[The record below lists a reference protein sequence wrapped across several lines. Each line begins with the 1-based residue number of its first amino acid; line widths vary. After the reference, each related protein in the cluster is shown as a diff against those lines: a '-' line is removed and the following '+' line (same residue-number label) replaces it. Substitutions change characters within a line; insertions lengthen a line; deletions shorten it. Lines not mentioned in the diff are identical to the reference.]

1 MQESAD
7 SVFFD
12 ANDSVPEK
20 KEDKKRGP
28 EVLSPPVSDIK
39 KTKMVANG
47 KEDDTPKW
55 VKNLATVQD
64 IERISKQTMDKFIN
78 DCFEPF
84 KVQVLGR
91 VEKLEKD
98 HSVYKETLA
107 KQKVDIE
114 RDFNNAYGEMEKSI
128 KSVEDDLVSV
138 RQDNSMLI
146 ARVNQLFDIVKE
158 ERSERNS
165 LKHKVT
171 DIEDRQRL
179 DNLVIDGLTDE
190 QGEKPDKTAQKTRD
204 FFKDTLKLNNPQ
216 NIVMGRCHR
225 LGAFEAG
232 KDRQTI
238 VKFDLYKQRQ
248 RVFEERIKLPT
259 DSDHK
264 VKQNYSHATE
274 QARVQLYPFM
284 KVARKL
290 DYYAKLEGGRLTI
303 RSRDKNINISVS
315 LDTLEKLPEDINPAK
330 IFTPCKNDVTLFYT
344 YHSPPFQFS

>member
-1 MQESAD
+1 MQESVEP
-7 SVFFD
+7 VFFD
-12 ANDSVPEK
+12 AKDSIPEK
-20 KEDKKRGP
+20 KEDKKRGA
-28 EVLSPPVSDIK
+28 EVLSPVSDITK
-39 KTKMVANG
+39 KSKMADNG
-47 KEDDTPKW
+47 KDDDTPKW

-64 IERISKQTMDKFIN
+64 IERISKQTMDKFIT

-84 KVQVLGR
+84 KVQVIAR

-98 HSVYKETLA
+98 CSGFNDKIA
-107 KQKVDIE
+107 KQREEIE
-114 RDFNNAYGEMEKSI
+114 EGFNNAHSEIEQSV

-138 RQDNSMLI
+138 REDNAMLV

-158 ERSERNS
+158 ERLERVALRN
-165 LKHKVT
+165 KVT
-171 DIEDRQRL
+171 DIEDRQRI

-190 QGEKPDKTAQKTRD
+190 QGEKPEQIIQKTRD
-204 FFKDTLKLNNPQ
+204 FFQDTLKIDNSQ

-225 LGAFEAG
+225 LGAFETG

-238 VKFDLYKQRQ
+238 VKFDLFRQRQ
-248 RVFEERIKLPT
+248 RVFNEGIKLPA
-259 DSDHK
+259 DSEHK

-290 DYYAKLEGGRLTI
+290 DYFAKLEGGRLTI

-315 LDTLEKLPEDINPAK
+315 LDTLDKLPEDINPAK
-330 IFTPCKNDVTLFYT
+330 IFTPCKNNVTLFYT
-344 YHSPPFQFS
+344 YQFP